1 MAKYVLLSLLDVFLY
16 AVIALTLIL
25 GGAFFIIFNAMITLE
40 GMIEVRRSRLKEQ
53 LGIAWRK
60 RRVKT

>member
-16 AVIALTLIL
+16 AIIALTLIL

-40 GMIEVRRSRLKEQ
+40 GMIEVRRNRLKEQ